1 LPLIEGFL
9 TTEVLSLA
17 ALALASAAVVV
28 TVVHWVWTAR
38 SLRRLRAVLG
48 GVPPEN
54 LEEMLLATGVR
65 LEELERRLAEGRR
78 RIEALERQAPGHIQ
92 HVGVV
97 RFQAF
102 PEVGSDL
109 SFAVALLDGNG
120 NGVVLSSLYGR
131 TESRIFAK
139 PVHQGTSTYP
149 LTEEERLAIARA
161 LGREGSG

>member
-1 LPLIEGFL
+1 MPLTDRFL
-9 TTEVLSLA
+9 TTEVLSLT
-17 ALALASAAVVV
+17 ALALASAAVVL
-28 TVVHWVWTAR
+28 TGIHWVWAAR
-38 SLRRLRAVLG
+38 QHRRFRAVLG
-48 GVPPEN
+48 GAPPEN
-54 LEEMLLATGVR
+54 LEEMLLAAGAR
-65 LEELERRLAEGRR
+65 LEELERRLADGRR
-78 RIEALERQAPGHIQ
+78 RLDALERQAPGYVQ

-139 PVHQGTSTYP
+139 PVHQGTSNYP

-161 LGREGSG
+161 LGREGRG